1 MTPREKRIEEL
12 QAFLQH
18 MWGSFNE
25 ATENP
30 TEKSIADFFSLDFTI
45 TFNGKSVNV
54 ANYADTFQIVE
65 DLIQTEID
73 DLKED

>member
-1 MTPREKRIEEL
+1 MTERQKHIEEL
-12 QAFLQH
+12 ENFLKH

-30 TEKSIADFFSLDFTI
+30 TDKSISDFFSLDFTI
-45 TFNGKSVNV
+45 SFNGKTVNV
-54 ANYADTFQIVE
+54 ENYADTFQIVE

-73 DLKED
+73 DLKES